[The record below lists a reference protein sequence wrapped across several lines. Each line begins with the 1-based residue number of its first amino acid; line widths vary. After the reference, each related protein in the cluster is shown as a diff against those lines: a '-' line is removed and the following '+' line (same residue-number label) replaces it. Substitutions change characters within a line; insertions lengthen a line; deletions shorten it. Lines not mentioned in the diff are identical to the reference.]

1 MDPILASFLIFM
13 AVGFLAQLVDGAVGM
28 AYGVTSATVLLAFGV
43 PPANVSASVHAS
55 KVFTCA
61 ASAWA
66 HVRNGNTVKKLAF
79 NLAVGGIA
87 GGVVGAYVLTSLP
100 ANTIKPIIIIYLGLM
115 GVIILVRSWRMRL
128 MKQAMERDFKY
139 AIPLGATGGLLDA
152 IGGGGWGPTVTT
164 TLIGSRVEP
173 RVAIGST
180 NTAEFFVA
188 VAVSSAFV
196 VILLTGHWEEAGEL
210 IDNLWPVLGLI
221 AGGLMA
227 APLAAKVTRVLPATQ
242 MSWIVGLVVIGLAT
256 WQGLQW
262 AKVL

>member
-66 HVRNGNTVKKLAF
+66 HIRNGNTVKKLAF

-87 GGVVGAYVLTSLP
+87 GGIIGVFVVTLLP

-115 GVIILVRSWRMRL
+115 GLIILVRSWRMRL
-128 MKQAMERDFKY
+128 MQQAMGRDFKY
-139 AIPLGATGGLLDA
+139 AVPLGATGGFLDA

-188 VAVSSAFV
+188 LAVSAAFV
-196 VILLTGHWEEAGEL
+196 VASQAGHWDAGEL
-210 IDNLWPVLGLI
+210 TDNLWPVLGLI